1 MLRTATNWF
10 MFVASALINH
20 LTRFRVTA
28 RDIEYPSS
36 LCGKLCVGIRAAQ
49 DALASRCAYT
59 ARALPCMARQPN
71 VAAAPHRG
79 NARAA

>member
-28 RDIEYPSS
+28 RDIEYPRS

-49 DALASRCAYT
+49 ETLIFQCALQYGR
-59 ARALPCMARQPN
+59 
-71 VAAAPHRG
+71 
-79 NARAA
+79 